1 MFSTE
6 TKIPKIRVAILIGK
20 KGITKRDIEKRLNV
34 KIEVTP
40 EGDVTVNGEDSF
52 ENYIAI
58 KIIKAIGRGFN
69 PKLALYLIN
78 DQYILEVLN
87 IKDYVGNSKAKMQRM
102 KSRVIGTQGKAW
114 KMVEK
119 MGNVN
124 ISVFGKTVSII
135 GLIDDVEI
143 AKQAID
149 KLLHGADHGKMFDFI
164 ERQKTRHFSLK

>member
-1 MFSTE
+1 MFSSE
-6 TKIPKIRVAILIGK
+6 TRIPKARVAILIGK
-20 KGITKRDIEKRLNV
+20 KGATKRDIEKRLNL

-40 EGDVTVNGEDSF
+40 DGDVTVNGEDSF

-69 PKLALYLIN
+69 PKIALYLIN
-78 DQYILEVLN
+78 DQYLLEIIN
-87 IKDYVGNSKAKMQRM
+87 IKDYVGNSKVKMQRM

-114 KMVEK
+114 KMIEK
-119 MGNVN
+119 MTDTN

-135 GLIDDVEI
+135 GLNEDVEI

-149 KLLHGADHGKMFDFI
+149 KLLHGADHGKMFEFI
-164 ERQKTRHFSLK
+164 ERQKARHF